1 MGVAKFARNL
11 LEFPFWTDVISL
23 ATFAI
28 TTFPMVVFGGLFVTF
43 VDICQT
49 SVGNVNFACIIL
61 IY

>member
-23 ATFAI
+23 AAFAI

-49 SVGNVNFACIIL
+49 SVEM
-61 IY
+61 